1 MNYRIYNAE
10 NHDYPIVFSLPHSGV
25 DISENMRKKLREDA
39 ILSNTDWFLRELY
52 SFLHDDMNQTLI
64 ENNLNRYLADPN
76 RSPQAIGNGN
86 SYMDNVIYKENT
98 FGKPLYKEKLSK
110 DDIGN
115 RISSYYYPYHQAL
128 EKLLKDKIDKFGKV
142 FLIDLHSFALYP
154 KYEELDTCDFVLGND
169 SDKTSSKDFR
179 LMITSM
185 LEDSSFSVSNNF
197 PFSGGY
203 ITKHYGL
210 EKNIESLQM
219 EIRYSTYI
227 GDREFGEEELDS
239 SIIDKDTFNET
250 KNKLNI
256 VFTKIFDV
264 IKDFK

>member
-10 NHDYPIVFSLPHSGV
+10 NDDYPIVFSLPHSGV
-25 DISENMRKKLREDA
+25 DISENMRKNLREDA

-52 SFLHDDMNQTLI
+52 SFLHDDMDQTLI
-64 ENNLNRYLADPN
+64 ENNLNIYLVDPN
-76 RSPQAIGNGN
+76 RSPQAIGDEN
-86 SYMDNVIYKENT
+86 SYVDNVIYKENT
-98 FGKPLYKEKLSK
+98 FGNPLYREKLSK
-110 DDIGN
+110 DEIN
-115 RISSYYYPYHQAL
+115 SRINDYYNPYHQAL

-179 LMITSM
+179 LMITSI

-210 EKNIESLQM
+210 DHNIESLQI
-219 EIRYSTYI
+219 EIRYLTYI

-239 SIIDKDTFNET
+239 SLIDKDTFEET
-250 KNKLNI
+250 RDKL
-256 VFTKIFDV
+256 KIIFSK
-264 IKDFK
+264 IINTINDFK

>member
-10 NHDYPIVFSLPHSGV
+10 NHDYPIIFSLPHSGV
-25 DISENMRKKLREDA
+25 DISENMRKNLREDA

-64 ENNLNRYLADPN
+64 ENNLNRYLVDPN

-110 DDIGN
+110 DDIDN
-115 RISSYYYPYHQAL
+115 RISCYYYPYHQAL

-203 ITKHYGL
+203 ITKHYGS
-210 EKNIESLQM
+210 EKNIESLQI